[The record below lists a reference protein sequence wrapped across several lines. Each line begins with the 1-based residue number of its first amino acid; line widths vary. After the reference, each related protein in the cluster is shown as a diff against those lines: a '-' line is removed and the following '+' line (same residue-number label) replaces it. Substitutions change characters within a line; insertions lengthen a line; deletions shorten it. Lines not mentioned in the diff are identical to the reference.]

1 MGEAQRKN
9 WKNGILRRKNNGSHG
24 EIIRGFAH
32 NRHFSVLERAAQ
44 PQLQEIKNSLVVNS
58 ERETFIPLGTIHQER
73 PRPTHAHTHTHPHA
87 HHPPHEDLHIRR
99 RTRQE
104 SNESEARRSRR
115 LRSEGDEMA
124 RTYAP
129 GRLSNDNNFIRRV
142 NLSTP
147 ARREKLSPWEVIT
160 QR

>member
-1 MGEAQRKN
+1 
-9 WKNGILRRKNNGSHG
+9 LRRKNNGSHG

-32 NRHFSVLERAAQ
+32 SRHFSVLERAAQ
-44 PQLQEIKNSLVVNS
+44 PQLQEIKNSLIVSS
-58 ERETFIPLGTIHQER
+58 ERETFVPLGTIHQER
-73 PRPTHAHTHTHPHA
+73 PRATL
-87 HHPPHEDLHIRR
+87 HEDLHIKR

-104 SNESEARRSRR
+104 GNAGEVRRTRR
-115 LRSEGDEMA
+115 MRSEGDEMA

-129 GRLSNDNNFIRRV
+129 ACFSNDNNFIRRV

-147 ARREKLSPWEVIT
+147 ARKEKLSPWEVIT